1 MASIAIPPQR
11 YQVEVIKAPFT
22 VKLNNQTS
30 HDCNKNINPG
40 TLNLNLLKGAL
51 VAPVKVIDL
60 FAGPGGLGEG
70 FSSYRGKMGQQAFK
84 IALSIEKEP
93 SAHRTLLLR
102 ALFRQYPEGE
112 APETFYAFLRG
123 ELGANP
129 EEQLYQSSELQ
140 AELQNARREAQA
152 LELGVVDSK
161 VVDQKVREAL
171 SGEDF
176 VLVGGPPCQA
186 YSLVGRARNTGEKS
200 KEYIPDEDHR
210 NFLYKEYLAIIAK
223 FQPLVFVMENVKGM
237 LSAKTS
243 EGAVF
248 PRIRRDL
255 GDPCKSTGLK
265 PDQGRTRNKYR
276 ILSFVVEAR
285 GDLSA
290 ENSVDN
296 LEGRD
301 FVIRAEKFGIPQAR
315 HRVILLGVREDITGP
330 SPTALLQE
338 KTPATVKDVI
348 SDLPALRSGISKR
361 TDDLNIWK
369 EVPARTAVSLAKFRH
384 QIPVGVANTIFD
396 NSHNVGF
403 ATSRG
408 SEFTLRT
415 SYQGM
420 PGVFKQWFVDRRMS
434 GHITNHSTRA
444 HIIEDLARYWFAANY
459 RAVENRSPK
468 AVDIPRPLRPAHAN
482 FSSGKFADRFRV
494 QGWGSPSS
502 TVTSH
507 ISKDGHYYIH
517 PDPNQMRS
525 LTVREAAR
533 LQTFPDNYHFV
544 GNRTQQYVQVGNA
557 VPPMLARAL
566 AAVVDNLTS

>member
-1 MASIAIPPQR
+1 M
-11 YQVEVIKAPFT
+11 
-22 VKLNNQTS
+22 
-30 HDCNKNINPG
+30 
-40 TLNLNLLKGAL
+40 
-51 VAPVKVIDL
+51 APVKVIDL

-70 FSSYRGKMGQQAFK
+70 FCSYRGAKGQQAFK
-84 IALSIEKEP
+84 VALSIEKEP

-102 ALFRQYPEGE
+102 ALFRQYPDGE
-112 APETFYAFLRG
+112 APETYYAFLRG
-123 ELGANP
+123 ELGTNP
-129 EEQLYQSSELQ
+129 EEQLYQFSELQ
-140 AELQNARREAQA
+140 SELQNARHEAQA
-152 LELGVVDSK
+152 LELGVVDSE
-161 VVDQKVREAL
+161 VVYQKVRDAL
-171 SGEDF
+171 SDEDF

-200 KEYIPDEDHR
+200 KRYIPDEDHR

-248 PRIRRDL
+248 PRIRSDL
-255 GDPCKSTGLK
+255 ADPCKSTGLK

-276 ILSFVVEAR
+276 VLSFVVEAQ
-285 GDLSA
+285 GDLLA
-290 ENSVDN
+290 QNSVDN

-301 FVIRAEKFGIPQAR
+301 FVIRAEEFGIPQAR

-330 SPTALLQE
+330 SPTALLQ
-338 KTPATVKDVI
+338 KMTPATVKDVI

-384 QIPVGVANTIFD
+384 QIPVGVASTIFD

-408 SEFTLRT
+408 SEFTMQT
-415 SYQGM
+415 SYEGM
-420 PGVFKQWFVDRRMS
+420 PDVFKQWFVDPRMS

-468 AVDIPRPLRPAHAN
+468 AVDIPRPLWPAHAN

-566 AAVVDNLTS
+566 AEVVDDLTS